1 MTLAS
6 NSEHLLQHK
15 TCIFILAY
23 LLTKYRYRYRDI
35 SWTLYRYRIEIVK
48 TKYPSLTI

>member
-15 TCIFILAY
+15 TCIVILAY
-23 LLTKYRYRYRDI
+23 LLTKYRYRYNIAIFRGHRIDI
-35 SWTLYRYRIEIVK
+35 VSKL
-48 TKYPSLTI
+48 